1 MCIFIEIGAVKVS
14 TGVIWQLSAA
24 EIESISRDKRLTN
37 SNGDESLDGLV
48 IDWHL
53 AEFDYPAMNAPIGDY
68 QPSYSA
74 YAAWGTELFNTRS

>member
-1 MCIFIEIGAVKVS
+1 MGLKLVS

-37 SNGDESLDGLV
+37 SNGDKSLDGLV

-53 AEFDYPAMNAPIGDY
+53 AEYDYPATPISRQADY
-68 QPSYSA
+68 QPTHA
-74 YAAWGTELFNTRS
+74 YAA

>member
-1 MCIFIEIGAVKVS
+1 MGLNLVS
-14 TGVIWQLSAA
+14 IITISLKSAA

-37 SNGDESLDGLV
+37 SNGDKSLDGLV

-68 QPSYSA
+68 QPSYS
-74 YAAWGTELFNTRS
+74 YAA

>member
-1 MCIFIEIGAVKVS
+1 MGLKLVS

-53 AEFDYPAMNAPIGDY
+53 AEYDYPATPISRQADY
-68 QPSYSA
+68 QPTHA
-74 YAAWGTELFNTRS
+74 YAA